1 MAPPSAASAAQEGA
15 SSPASSASSAETKR
29 EPTKQE
35 TPHAAD
41 ADAASKKHAS
51 LTPSSFSSSADGAAA
66 SKKRTAPLPSSV
78 SSSAVSVAPQT
89 KQLRRTCPYLGTIK
103 RHLLDFDFEKV
114 CCICLSN
121 QHVYACLVCAR
132 YFQGRGKNTYA
143 YLHALQEQHY
153 VYLNLKDCR
162 VYCLPDNYEVK
173 DASLDDIIYNL
184 HPTYTTEDVAQLSTR
199 IVYGKALDGA
209 DYIPGC
215 VGLNNLKQTDFCNVI
230 IQALCTVIPLRNWLL
245 LLDLSNVQNYDAVL
259 QALGELMRKIFNA
272 RNFKGIVS
280 PHEFLQAVGV
290 ASKKEFRIGEQAD
303 PIRLFCW
310 LMTRV
315 QQSAKHKKLNSNVVL
330 DCFQGEVEVRTTT
343 AEAEAQRQ
351 LPSVSRMPFLYL
363 TLDLPQAPI
372 FKDSLDRNMI
382 PHIPIFDLLQ
392 KFNGEQ
398 VQETSP
404 GALKRYS
411 LWRLPKYLVLHVKRF
426 SKNNFYVEKNPTIV
440 TFPVKHLDLR
450 DYVHEDAPLELNPV
464 TKYDL
469 VANICHQGKPHDGQY
484 KVHVLHAPT
493 NEWFEIEDL
502 RVTQVLPQFVALS
515 ESYVQVYQR
524 QDVAPDGS
532 IDAAAV
538 EAALQELRKKE
549 AKSAAVDDED
559 IFAAAS
565 DSEDEEVSPAPKE
578 EAVKVEGAES

>member
-1 MAPPSAASAAQEGA
+1 MG
-15 SSPASSASSAETKR
+15 SPSASSVPPKR
-29 EPTKQE
+29 EHPQENSLGETLGAAKQR
-35 TPHAAD
+35 TAAPP
-41 ADAASKKHAS
+41 
-51 LTPSSFSSSADGAAA
+51 PSSAAA
-66 SKKRTAPLPSSV
+66 V
-78 SSSAVSVAPQT
+78 SAPQT

-143 YLHALQEQHY
+143 YMHALQEQHY

-162 VYCLPDNYEVK
+162 VYCLPENYEVK

-184 HPTYTTEDVAQLSTR
+184 HPTYSTEDVAQLSTR
-199 IVYGKALDGA
+199 IIYGKALDGA

-215 VGLNNLKQTDFCNVI
+215 VGLNNLKRTDFCNAI
-230 IQALCTVIPLRNWLL
+230 IQSLCAVIPLRNWLL
-245 LLDLSNVQNYDAVL
+245 LLDLSHVQNYDPVL
-259 QALGELMRKIFNA
+259 QTLGELMRKIFNA

-290 ASKKEFRIGEQAD
+290 ASKKKFRIGEQAD
-303 PIRLFCW
+303 PLQFFCW
-310 LMTRV
+310 LMARV
-315 QQSAKHKKLNSNVVL
+315 HQSAKHKKVNSNVVN

-343 AEAEAQRQ
+343 AEGEATGQP
-351 LPSVSRMPFLYL
+351 PSVSRIPFLFL

-398 VQETSP
+398 IQETTP
-404 GALKRYS
+404 GTLKRYS

-450 DYVHEDAPLELNPV
+450 DYVHEDAPMELNPV

-532 IDAAAV
+532 IDQAAV
-538 EAALQELRKKE
+538 EAALQELQKKE
-549 AKSAAVDDED
+549 AKSAMVDDDED
-559 IFAAAS
+559 IFAA
-565 DSEDEEVSPAPKE
+565 DSENEEEEGSETEGTKE
-578 EAVKVEGAES
+578 EIETKEEPSN

>member
-1 MAPPSAASAAQEGA
+1 MTSPSTASPPPTRDSMAD
-15 SSPASSASSAETKR
+15 SPASSESPAGPQKR
-29 EPTKQE
+29 
-35 TPHAAD
+35 
-41 ADAASKKHAS
+41 AS
-51 LTPSSFSSSADGAAA
+51 LQEGSSLAEAAGAA
-66 SKKRTAPLPSSV
+66 KKRTPAPSPSAA
-78 SSSAVSVAPQT
+78 AVSAPQT

-143 YLHALQEQHY
+143 YMHALQEQHY

-162 VYCLPDNYEVK
+162 VYCLPENYEVK

-184 HPTYTTEDVAQLSTR
+184 HPTYTKEDVAQLSTR
-199 IVYGKALDGA
+199 IIYGKALDGA

-215 VGLNNLKQTDFCNVI
+215 VGLNNLKRTDFCNAM
-230 IQALCTVIPLRNWLL
+230 IQSLCTVVPLRNWLL
-245 LLDLSNVQNYDAVL
+245 LLDLSHVQNYDPVL
-259 QALGELMRKIFNA
+259 QTLGELMRKIFNA

-290 ASKKEFRIGEQAD
+290 ASKKKFRIGEQAD
-303 PIRLFCW
+303 PLQFFCW

-315 QQSAKHKKLNSNVVL
+315 HQSAKHKKLNSNVVN

-343 AEAEAQRQ
+343 AEGEATGQP
-351 LPSVSRMPFLYL
+351 PSVSRVPFLFL

-398 VQETSP
+398 IQEATP
-404 GALKRYS
+404 GTLKRYS

-450 DYVHEDAPLELNPV
+450 EYVHEDAPADLNPV
-464 TKYDL
+464 AKYDL

-532 IDAAAV
+532 IDRCVV
-538 EAALQELRKKE
+538 EAALQELQKRE
-549 AKSAAVDDED
+549 AKSAAVDDDDD
-559 IFAAAS
+559 IFAA
-565 DSEDEEVSPAPKE
+565 DSENEDEEEGPDAEGPKQE
-578 EAVKVEGAES
+578 VETKLELGD